1 MRFPVYLYAS
11 ADGDEVVS
19 RALKGIARSAP
30 EAFSAIVTGVR
41 MLEEHGANRGLG
53 RFDVLRHVEG
63 GTELWEMR
71 ANGRPAHRVLFAPVP
86 GGNGFVLLD
95 VIRKDE
101 MTKGSKKYIDRALE
115 RLDDWLAAGHP
126 SEGEGQ

>member
-1 MRFPVYLYAS
+1 MQFTVYLYGS
-11 ADGDEVVS
+11 ADGDEVVG
-19 RALKGIARSAP
+19 RALKALARSAP

-63 GTELWEMR
+63 GAELWEMR
-71 ANGRPAHRVLFAPVP
+71 ASGRPAHRVLFAPVP
-86 GGNGFVLLD
+86 GEDGFVLLD

-115 RLDDWLAAGHP
+115 RLDEWLATGHP
-126 SEGEGQ
+126 SEGEDQ